1 VIYSSQDALPGL
13 GSLISPPSSRRIYG
27 KVAYI
32 KQQKSD
38 NWVVIPLR
46 DAAREILIHTF
57 NKEIPTVSNP
67 KFNQHIKEEYIR
79 IIPEE
84 AGLKLFLIFASSKFL
99 SLWNQSKNQS
109 LKKR

>member
-1 VIYSSQDALPGL
+1 MHAITTHTCRQSFGTKEFLAGAPVE
-13 GSLISPPSSRRIYG
+13 LIMKISG
-27 KVAYI
+27 H
-32 KQQKSD
+32 KS
-38 NWVVIPLR
+38 LR
-46 DAAREILIHTF
+46 DF
-57 NKEIPTVSNP
+57 YK
-67 KFNQHIKEEYIR
+67 YIR